1 MTALTFL
8 DLDALR
14 AELRRDE
21 GVRLKPYVDTVGK
34 VSIGVGRNLTD
45 VGITPE
51 EAAVLLDND
60 IATALGSLA
69 TKPWFNGLDPVRQ
82 RVLVNICF
90 NLGIGGLL
98 GFPRMIAALIQ
109 HDYDRAAVELETS
122 ALARQT
128 GQRNVRLAHMLRTG
142 TV

>member
-1 MTALTFL
+1 MTTLTFL

-21 GVRLKPYVDTVGK
+21 GVRLKPYTDTVGK
-34 VSIGVGRNLTD
+34 LTIGVGRNLTD

-51 EAAVLLDND
+51 EAAFLLDND

-69 TKPWFNGLDPVRQ
+69 TKPWFNSLDPVRQ
-82 RVLVNICF
+82 RVLVNLCF
-90 NLGIGGLL
+90 NLGINGLL
-98 GFPRMIAALIQ
+98 GFHRMIAALIQ
-109 HDYDRAAVELETS
+109 KDYERAAHELETS
-122 ALARQT
+122 KLARQT